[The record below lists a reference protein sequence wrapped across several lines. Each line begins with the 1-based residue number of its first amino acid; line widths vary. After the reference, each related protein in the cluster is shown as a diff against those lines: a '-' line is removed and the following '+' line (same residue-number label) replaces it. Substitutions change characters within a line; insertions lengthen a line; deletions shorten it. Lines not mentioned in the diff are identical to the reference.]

1 MYRRRDISFV
11 LAEGRNFRILVMVS
25 GRIKVKK
32 EEIDPESHGFHFLP
46 EASYKVASESRRGG
60 ERDHGA
66 EEGKGD

>member
-1 MYRRRDISFV
+1 
-11 LAEGRNFRILVMVS
+11 MVS

-32 EEIDPESHGFHFLP
+32 EEIDPESHGFPFLP

-66 EEGKGD
+66 EEGEE

>member
-1 MYRRRDISFV
+1 
-11 LAEGRNFRILVMVS
+11 MVS

>member
-11 LAEGRNFRILVMVS
+11 LAEGGNFRILVMVS

>member
-11 LAEGRNFRILVMVS
+11 LAGGNFRILVMVS

-32 EEIDPESHGFHFLP
+32 EEIDPESHGFRFIP